1 MDAPKE
7 PTPKQNQQPTEEKL
21 EFLKRDEVRTMAKDM
36 ALLREEEAKKE
47 RERITKIKAEPAE
60 TRQDVSTSGGIQ
72 AGPPQSSKAGLG
84 GEPKHS
90 LMPHTEAAKPVFLR
104 ARTRSEKIIIRAI
117 VIGILLFILLNG
129 LAFGYWYFMRKKVVE
144 ITPAPQPT
152 PTTEPA
158 PASPAVAPQ
167 SEGVAPAP
175 VLFFDAVQ
183 EKTIE
188 VAAADNLLFVLSEAL
203 KEEYPQGFTSIRL
216 QHTENAAPLTTGEFL
231 EKATVVMPSS
241 LSALLH
247 EDFMLF
253 AYASPGRKRL
263 GIITELAQTEG
274 VQDMLRAWE
283 TTLEQDTKS
292 LWEVVGQKGSAYTP
306 SFRETTYK
314 NIPVRFQTFSV
325 LDFGVVYG
333 LSDTKLILATSFES
347 LTRAVDLLLQNR

>member
-1 MDAPKE
+1 MTPQA
-7 PTPKQNQQPTEEKL
+7 PTPKPNQQPTEEKL

-47 RERITKIKAEPAE
+47 RERITRIKAE
-60 TRQDVSTSGGIQ
+60 
-72 AGPPQSSKAGLG
+72 
-84 GEPKHS
+84 EPKKKISAPAQAPKPQPISPS

-129 LAFGYWYFMRKKVVE
+129 LAFGYWYFTRKKVVE
-144 ITPAPQPT
+144 II
-152 PTTEPA
+152 PA
-158 PASPAVAPQ
+158 PAEQEVESQPTGGDSTSAQIEVKEPPVVFFEPA
-167 SEGVAPAP
+167 
-175 VLFFDAVQ
+175 Q

-188 VAAADNLLFVLSEAL
+188 VATTDNLISLLSNAI
-203 KEEYPQGFTSIRL
+203 KEEYPQGFTRIRL

-231 EKATVVMPSS
+231 EKAAVVMPSS

-263 GIITELAQTEG
+263 GMIAELTQIADTEQSRSTEG
-274 VQDMLRAWE
+274 VQDMLRNWE

-292 LWEVVGQKGSAYTP
+292 LWEVVGQKGSAYAP
-306 SFRETTYK
+306 SFRQTTYK
-314 NIPVRFQTFSV
+314 NISVRFQTFSV

-347 LTRAVDLLLQNR
+347 LTRAIDLLLQNR